1 MWIDIDIFKIKDHI
15 LNNYNSKKLALENE
29 KLKYN

>member
-1 MWIDIDIFKIKDHI
+1 MGIFKIKDHI

-29 KLKYN
+29 KLKYI